1 MPLPPAEM
9 ASVEGIV
16 ALGGELSTERLIEA
30 YRKGIF
36 PWFNANDPIIW
47 WSPNPRMVLFPE
59 RLHISKNMQKH
70 LRKKPFDV
78 TYNQCFEQVIK
89 QCASVKRRG
98 QDDTWI
104 LPQMISAY
112 IALHHLGYAHSV
124 EVWQQNELVGGL
136 YGVTLN
142 QVFCGESMFSLK
154 SNASQYGFIT
164 FIKDHPNIKLID
176 CQVYTEYLASIGAE
190 EIPRSTFLNLLEKYS

>member
-16 ALGGELSTERLIEA
+16 ALGGELSVERLIEA
-30 YRKGIF
+30 YHKGIF
-36 PWFNANDPIIW
+36 PWFNADDPIIW

-59 RLHISKNMQKH
+59 RLHISKNMQKY
-70 LRKKPFDV
+70 LRKKLFEV

-89 QCASVKRRG
+89 QCASVKRKG

-112 IALHHLGYAHSV
+112 VALHHLGYAHSV

-164 FIKDHPNIKLID
+164 FIKDHPKIKLID
-176 CQVYTEYLASIGAE
+176 CQVYTEYLASMGAE
-190 EIPRSTFLNLLEKYS
+190 EIPRSTFLNLLREYS